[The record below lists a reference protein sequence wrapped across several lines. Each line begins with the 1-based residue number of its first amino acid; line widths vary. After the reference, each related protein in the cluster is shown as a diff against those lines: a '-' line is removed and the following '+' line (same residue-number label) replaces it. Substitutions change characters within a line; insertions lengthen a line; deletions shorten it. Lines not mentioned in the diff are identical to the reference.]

1 MWQEG
6 EGKTDA
12 KSTRNR
18 LHQTLEG
25 ERVMEI
31 GVRAYLMVEYTFVA
45 HTRITL
51 FADCDINYKPI

>member
-1 MWQEG
+1 
-6 EGKTDA
+6 
-12 KSTRNR
+12 
-18 LHQTLEG
+18 
-25 ERVMEI
+25 MEI